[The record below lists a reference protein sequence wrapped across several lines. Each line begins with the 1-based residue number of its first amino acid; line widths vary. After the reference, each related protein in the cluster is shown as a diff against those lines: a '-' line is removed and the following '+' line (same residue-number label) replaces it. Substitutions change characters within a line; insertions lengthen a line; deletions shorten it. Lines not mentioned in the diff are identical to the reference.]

1 MLPGCSVISR
11 SVPWSPWSAKLL
23 TSVDLV
29 DDPAAPESMPATTI
43 RINKALKKK
52 NRLLILNGLSLK
64 TDFLRFVYQCNQF
77 YNFIMLS

>member
-23 TSVDLV
+23 TSVDIV

-52 NRLLILNGLSLK
+52 IDS
-64 TDFLRFVYQCNQF
+64 
-77 YNFIMLS
+77 